1 MARSYGLSGF
11 ALFTHVILPGALP
24 SIMVGVRFALG
35 LMWLTLIVAE
45 TISANSGIGYLAM
58 NAREFLQTDVVVVA
72 IILYALLGKL
82 ADVSAQWLERSWLR
96 WNPAYTAQGGES
108 MNTARLNRGTPLLL
122 NGVTKRYGDNT
133 ILNALDL
140 HIPAGQFVAVV
151 GRSGGGKS
159 TLLRLLAG
167 LEAPNSGDIL
177 AGTTPLA
184 TIQDDTR
191 MMFQDARLLPWKTVM
206 DNVGLG
212 LKGSWRE
219 DARQALAA
227 VGLGN
232 RAGEWPAALSGGQ
245 KQRVALARALIHR
258 PGLLLLDE
266 PLGALDA
273 LTRIE
278 MQDLIETL
286 WQTHGF
292 TVLLVTHDVSEAV
305 AMADR
310 VLLIEEGKIGLDLTV
325 DIPRPRRVGSAR
337 LAELEA
343 EVLDRVMKRGEAEI
357 QRIKANA

>member
-1 MARSYGLSGF
+1 
-11 ALFTHVILPGALP
+11 
-24 SIMVGVRFALG
+24 
-35 LMWLTLIVAE
+35 
-45 TISANSGIGYLAM
+45 
-58 NAREFLQTDVVVVA
+58 
-72 IILYALLGKL
+72 
-82 ADVSAQWLERSWLR
+82 
-96 WNPAYTAQGGES
+96 
-108 MNTARLNRGTPLLL
+108 MNTARLNQGTPLLL

-177 AGTTPLA
+177 AGTTPLS

-219 DARQALAA
+219 HARQALAA
-227 VGLGN
+227 VGLEN

-343 EVLDRVMKRGEAEI
+343 KVLDRVMKRGEAEI